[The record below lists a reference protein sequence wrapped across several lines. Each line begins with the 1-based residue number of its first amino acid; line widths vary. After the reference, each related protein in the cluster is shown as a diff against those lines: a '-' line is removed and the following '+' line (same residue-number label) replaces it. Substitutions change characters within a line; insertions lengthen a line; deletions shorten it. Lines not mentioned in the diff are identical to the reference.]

1 MLRYRF
7 GLRRVNVVLWGYS
20 CPMQQQGP
28 QEFFGY
34 DLGVNS
40 DLMFVVAILLV
51 IIGLFLAFAGRKAWR
66 HVMSFIG
73 AMIGGLIGFAIG
85 TAVGGLL
92 VGLVVGM
99 LASIV
104 GSALF
109 VFLANV
115 AIGATA
121 GLLAFIVVGALTSST
136 IVGLVAGLIAFVVT
150 FVYIKAAIGIV
161 TAIVGGLLVGIGV
174 MWLEM
179 DMLVVLGAMIGSMVL
194 GGAFQMVVLK
204 DEAEMRERARAI
216 GASSRVAEK
225 AVVAPTPPPMPG
237 RTCTRCGG
245 QMDYIPE
252 YNRYY
257 CQRCARYD

>member
-1 MLRYRF
+1 M
-7 GLRRVNVVLWGYS
+7 GYS

-34 DLGVNS
+34 DLGLNS
-40 DLMFVVAILLV
+40 DLMLVVAVLLV
-51 IIGLFLAFAGRKAWR
+51 VVGLFLAFAGRKAWR

-73 AMIGGLIGFAIG
+73 AIIGGLIGFAIG
-85 TAVGGLL
+85 TAVGGWII
-92 VGLVVGM
+92 GLIVGM
-99 LASIV
+99 LASVV

-115 AIGATA
+115 AIGVTA
-121 GLLAFIVVGALTSST
+121 GLLTFIVVGALTGST
-136 IVGLVAGLIAFVVT
+136 IVGLVAGLIAFAVT
-150 FVYIKAAIGIV
+150 FVYIEAAIGVV
-161 TAIVGGLLVGIGV
+161 TAVVGGLLVGIGV
-174 MWLEM
+174 MWLDQEM
-179 DMLVVLGAMIGSMVL
+179 IVVLAAMLGSMVL
-194 GGAFQMVVLK
+194 GGAFQMTVLK
-204 DEAEMRERARAI
+204 DEAQLKERAKAI

-225 AVVAPTPPPMPG
+225 AVAAPVPPPMPG

-257 CQRCARYD
+257 CQRCARYE

>member
-1 MLRYRF
+1 
-7 GLRRVNVVLWGYS
+7 
-20 CPMQQQGP
+20 MQQQGP

-34 DLGVNS
+34 DLGLNS
-40 DLMFVVAILLV
+40 DVMLVVSVLLV
-51 IIGLFLAFAGRKAWR
+51 IVGLFLAFAGRKAWR

-85 TAVGGLL
+85 TAVGGWII
-92 VGLVVGM
+92 GLVVGM

-115 AIGATA
+115 AIGVTA
-121 GLLAFIVVGALTSST
+121 GLLTFIVVGALTGST

-150 FVYIKAAIGIV
+150 FVYIEAAIGVV
-161 TAIVGGLLVGIGV
+161 TAVVGGLLVGIGV
-174 MWLEM
+174 MWLDQEM
-179 DMLVVLGAMIGSMVL
+179 IVVLAAMLGSMVL
-194 GGAFQMVVLK
+194 GGAFQMMVLK
-204 DEAEMRERARAI
+204 DEAQLRERAKAI

-225 AVVAPTPPPMPG
+225 AVAAPVPPPMPG
-237 RTCTRCGG
+237 RTCPRCGG

-257 CQRCARYD
+257 CYHCQRYE